1 MPDIFRTVKVC
12 LLDRRVVHPRTP
24 QYEGLTGD
32 VKEDAVIC

>member
-12 LLDRRVVHPRTP
+12 PLDCRVVHPNMP

-32 VKEDAVIC
+32 VKEDAVNC